1 MNSIIIKN
9 VPQNIINKIWT
20 EISYDFFI
28 KKITQI
34 DKIDNKKIDYW
45 TDEEIETL
53 WMTSAISSNS
63 F

>member
-1 MNSIIIKN
+1 MNTITIKD
-9 VPQNIINKIWT
+9 VPQNIIKKYWN

-28 KKITQI
+28 KKI
-34 DKIDNKKIDYW
+34 NKLDKIDYW
-45 TDEEIETL
+45 TDEEIERL